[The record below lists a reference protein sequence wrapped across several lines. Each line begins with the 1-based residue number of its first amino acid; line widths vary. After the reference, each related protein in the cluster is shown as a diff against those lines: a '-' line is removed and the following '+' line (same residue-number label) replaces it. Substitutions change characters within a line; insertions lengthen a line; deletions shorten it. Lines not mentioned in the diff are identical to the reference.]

1 MRDAAKIDPDDR
13 RAILLL
19 LQIVDI
25 GIDTLAQNTRSEP
38 RTISRNRH
46 LVLQW
51 TDKESTAEHF
61 LMLSGPELPIPEKA
75 ANSRDRAALSSDVR
89 IILE

>member
-19 LQIVDI
+19 LQIADI
-25 GIDTLAQNTRSEP
+25 GIETLAQNTRSEP
-38 RTISRNRH
+38 CTISRNRH

-51 TDKESTAEHF
+51 TDKASTAEHF
-61 LMLSGPELPIPEKA
+61 LMLSGPELPLPEMA
-75 ANSRDRAALSSDVR
+75 TNSRDHAAPSSDVC

>member
-19 LQIVDI
+19 LQIVDV

-38 RTISRNRH
+38 CTISRNRH

-51 TDKESTAEHF
+51 TDKASTAEHF
-61 LMLSGPELPIPEKA
+61 LMLSGPELRLPEKA
-75 ANSRDRAALSSDVR
+75 ANSPDRAALSPDVR